1 MLWLSWNYHGLWTYK
16 DELSSKIML
25 QLGVF
30 FCVLYIQ
37 IFFRVFPNSIFKLPS
52 MTCLLFTRFPAEK
65 KVQVPNFVG
74 DSYHYLRG
82 LSSLLFTIPL
92 IFHAPF
98 IRYFL
103 PSIRW
108 MTILTYARW
117 INVLFTCH
125 KGCSRVI
132 PLSSGSSSA
141 GGWLLLLTL
150 CRSLQTVCKPWG
162 PWCTS
167 LG

>member
-1 MLWLSWNYHGLWTYK
+1 
-16 DELSSKIML
+16 ML
-25 QLGVF
+25 QLF
-30 FCVLYIQ
+30 VLSVVY
-37 IFFRVFPNSIFKLPS
+37 PNSFQSPPKFHFPIPRYDLPIVYQTS
-52 MTCLLFTRFPAEK
+52 SWK
-65 KVQVPNFVG
+65 KSAVPNFVG

-117 INVLFTCH
+117 INVLFKCH
-125 KGCSRVI
+125 MGSSRVI

-141 GGWLLLLTL
+141 VGWLLLLTL
-150 CRSLQTVCKPWG
+150 CRSLWIVCKPWG